1 MSGTPA
7 VPGDDRWLDEQAGP
21 IVRPYAITGG
31 RTRAAESTLELVAMV
46 ATTERGLAL
55 VDQITGEHQEIVQRC
70 RRPLSIAELS
80 AHLNI
85 PLGVG
90 RVLVSDLLEQGLVV
104 VRRPAARHRM
114 SDEAL
119 LEKVM
124 NGLRQL

>member
-1 MSGTPA
+1 VTS
-7 VPGDDRWLDEQAGP
+7 DDRWLDDAAGP
-21 IVRPYAITGG
+21 VVRPYAITGG

-46 ATTERGLAL
+46 TTTERGLAL
-55 VDQITGEHQEIVQRC
+55 ADQVSGEHQEIIRRC

-80 AHLNI
+80 AHLDV

-104 VRRPAARHRM
+104 VRRPAPRHRM

>member
-1 MSGTPA
+1 MST
-7 VPGDDRWLDEQAGP
+7 DERWLDDAAGP
-21 IVRPYAITGG
+21 VVRPYAITGG
-31 RTRAAESTLELVAMV
+31 RTQAAESTLELVAMV

-55 VDQITGEHQEIVQRC
+55 VEQIDGEHQEIVRRC
-70 RRPLSIAELS
+70 RQPLSIAELS

-90 RVLVSDLLEQGLVV
+90 RVLVTDLLEQGMVV
-104 VRRPAARHRM
+104 ERRPAPRHRM

>member
-1 MSGTPA
+1 MEPVTR
-7 VPGDDRWLDEQAGP
+7 DDRWLDDAAGP
-21 IVRPYAITGG
+21 VVRPYAITGG

-46 ATTERGLAL
+46 TTTERGLAM
-55 VDQITGEHQEIVQRC
+55 VDQVTGEHLQIVQRC

-90 RVLVSDLLEQGLVV
+90 RVLVSDLLAQGLVV
-104 VRRPAARHRM
+104 VRRPAPRHRM

>member
-1 MSGTPA
+1 MST
-7 VPGDDRWLDEQAGP
+7 DDRWLDDAAGP
-21 IVRPYAITGG
+21 VVRPYAITGG
-31 RTRAAESTLELVAMV
+31 RTQAAESTLELVAMV
-46 ATTERGLAL
+46 ATTERGLAMI
-55 VDQITGEHQEIVQRC
+55 DQIDGEHQDIVRRC

-104 VRRPAARHRM
+104 VRRPAPRHRM

>member
-1 MSGTPA
+1 MSI
-7 VPGDDRWLDEQAGP
+7 DDRWMDDAAGP
-21 IVRPYAITGG
+21 VVRPYAITGG
-31 RTRAAESTLELVAMV
+31 RTQAAESTLELVAMV
-46 ATTERGLAL
+46 ATTERGLAMI
-55 VDQITGEHQEIVQRC
+55 DHIDGEHQDIVRRC
-70 RRPLSIAELS
+70 RQPLSIAELS

-104 VRRPAARHRM
+104 VRRPAPRHRM

>member
-1 MSGTPA
+1 VTR
-7 VPGDDRWLDEQAGP
+7 DDRWLDDAAGP
-21 IVRPYAITGG
+21 VVRPYAITGG

-46 ATTERGLAL
+46 TTTERGLAL
-55 VDQITGEHQEIVQRC
+55 VDQVAGEHQEIVRRC

-80 AHLNI
+80 AHLDV

-104 VRRPAARHRM
+104 VRRPAPRHRM

>member
-1 MSGTPA
+1 VST
-7 VPGDDRWLDEQAGP
+7 DDRWLDDAAGP
-21 IVRPYAITGG
+21 VVRPYAITGG
-31 RTRAAESTLELVAMV
+31 RTQAAESTLELVAMV
-46 ATTERGLAL
+46 ATTERGLAMIE
-55 VDQITGEHQEIVQRC
+55 QIDGEHQDIVRRC
-70 RRPLSIAELS
+70 RQPLSIAELS

-90 RVLVSDLLEQGLVV
+90 RVLVTDLLEQGLVV
-104 VRRPAARHRM
+104 VRRPAPRHRM

>member
-1 MSGTPA
+1 MTS
-7 VPGDDRWLDEQAGP
+7 DDRWLDDAAGP
-21 IVRPYAITGG
+21 VVRPYAITGG

-46 ATTERGLAL
+46 TTTERGLAL
-55 VDQITGEHQEIVQRC
+55 ADQVSGEHQEIIRRC

-80 AHLNI
+80 AHLDI

-104 VRRPAARHRM
+104 VRRPAPRHRM

>member
-1 MSGTPA
+1 VSI
-7 VPGDDRWLDEQAGP
+7 DDRWMDDAAGP
-21 IVRPYAITGG
+21 VVRPYAITGG
-31 RTRAAESTLELVAMV
+31 RTQAAESTLELVAMV
-46 ATTERGLAL
+46 ATTERGLAMI
-55 VDQITGEHQEIVQRC
+55 DHIDGEHQDIVRRC
-70 RRPLSIAELS
+70 RQPLSIAELS

-104 VRRPAARHRM
+104 VRRPAPRHRM

>member
-1 MSGTPA
+1 MST
-7 VPGDDRWLDEQAGP
+7 DDRWLDDAAGP
-21 IVRPYAITGG
+21 VVRPYAITGG
-31 RTRAAESTLELVAMV
+31 RTQAAESTLELVAMV
-46 ATTERGLAL
+46 ATTERGLAMI
-55 VDQITGEHQEIVQRC
+55 DHIDGEHQDIVRRC

-90 RVLVSDLLEQGLVV
+90 RVLVTDLLEQGLVV
-104 VRRPAARHRM
+104 VRRPAPRHRM

>member
-1 MSGTPA
+1 
-7 VPGDDRWLDEQAGP
+7 VRIDDRWMDDAAGP
-21 IVRPYAITGG
+21 VVRPYAITGG
-31 RTRAAESTLELVAMV
+31 RTQAAESTLELVAMV
-46 ATTERGLAL
+46 ATTERGL
-55 VDQITGEHQEIVQRC
+55 VMMDHIDGEHREIVRRC
-70 RRPLSIAELS
+70 RQPLSIAELS

-104 VRRPAARHRM
+104 VRRPAPRHRM

>member
-1 MSGTPA
+1 MPS
-7 VPGDDRWLDEQAGP
+7 DDRWMDDEAGP
-21 IVRPYAITGG
+21 VVRPYAITRG
-31 RTRAAESTLELVAMV
+31 RTRAAQSTLELVAMV
-46 ATTERGLAL
+46 TTTERGMAAIDH
-55 VDQITGEHQEIVQRC
+55 VSGEHQEIVRRC

-80 AHLNI
+80 AHLDI

-104 VRRPAARHRM
+104 VRRPAPRHRM
-114 SDEAL
+114 VDEAL

>member
-1 MSGTPA
+1 MSI
-7 VPGDDRWLDEQAGP
+7 DDRWMDDAAGP
-21 IVRPYAITGG
+21 VVRPYAITGG
-31 RTRAAESTLELVAMV
+31 RTQAAESTLELVAMV
-46 ATTERGLAL
+46 ATTGRGLAMI
-55 VDQITGEHQEIVQRC
+55 DHIDGEHQEIVRRC

-104 VRRPAARHRM
+104 VRRPAPRHRM